1 MASWHLP
8 TCELGKNCKCDR
20 DFFQCPKCGSTDL
33 CWAGCNEG
41 CCGSKTCGE
50 VGCGYDDLNDCSQY
64 RLRLPE
70 KIK

>member
-8 TCELGKNCKCDR
+8 TCELGKNCKCDY
-20 DFFQCPKCGSTDL
+20 DLFQCPKCGSTDMIES
-33 CWAGCNEG
+33 GCSEG
-41 CCGSKTCGE
+41 CCISKTCGE
-50 VGCGYDDLNDCSQY
+50 IGCNYDDYGDSSRY